1 MRQLDVRV
9 LPPSKKHGT
18 IHECLEQL
26 ASGETLR
33 IVNDHDPR
41 PLRYELDD
49 AYPGAFAWTYVD
61 CGPELWRVDISKK
74 QELRR
79 HSQIDVLADCHALRV
94 GDVRI
99 EAGRSFSFDSFEG
112 TAALLVFDGDGII
125 AISGCS
131 HTLKSGAVELICP
144 GEPCTISAIT
154 SVHAYLVI
162 AKDSPACAP

>member
-49 AYPGAFAWTYVD
+49 AYPGAFVWTYLD

-79 HSQIDVLADCHALRV
+79 HSQVDVLADCHALRV
-94 GDVRI
+94 GFVRGNRRALGVRRGWDDHDFRVFAHA
-99 EAGRSFSFDSFEG
+99 EKRRRRTHLSRRAMYDHCDHAGSRVSRHSEG
-112 TAALLVFDGDGII
+112 
-125 AISGCS
+125 
-131 HTLKSGAVELICP
+131 
-144 GEPCTISAIT
+144 
-154 SVHAYLVI
+154 
-162 AKDSPACAP
+162 